1 MIGFLAWSDARD
13 SALHELPD
21 SVRHLNIFYVFDA
34 KPSIFESKKRP
45 NKRRQPVPFLSL
57 RRNGLGVTYI
67 GTDEKANESE
77 RRLRLTCLAIIKGL
91 TEGSLRSVTVLDAEL
106 LRVAEM
112 LPCWIALDLPSENK
126 DVDVSHWHW
135 SREVRSILAHCASY
149 DKEKPHAVFNT
160 DAVADLKSILQG
172 CCSGNEVHER
182 SQELRK
188 AADDEAASGEIFT
201 AEILAS
207 WLADDEDLC
216 HAVFQGL
223 RWTRS

>member
-1 MIGFLAWSDARD
+1 M
-13 SALHELPD
+13 
-21 SVRHLNIFYVFDA
+21 NIFYVFDV
-34 KPSIFESKKRP
+34 KPTIWERKKRP

-91 TEGSLRSVTVLDAEL
+91 TEGSLQSVTVLDAEL

-112 LPCWIALDLPSENK
+112 LPCWIALDLPGEDKNAEL
-126 DVDVSHWHW
+126 SHW
-135 SREVRSILAHCASY
+135 SGGVRYILTHYASS
-149 DKEKPHAVFNT
+149 DEEKPHAVFNT
-160 DAVADLKSILQG
+160 NAVVDLKSILQG
-172 CCSGNEVHER
+172 CCSGKEVRRRCRE
-182 SQELRK
+182 QRK
-188 AADDEAASGEIFT
+188 AANDEAASDEIFT

-216 HAVFQGL
+216 HAVFQGMQ
-223 RWTRS
+223 WARS